1 MDIIPTINNLL
12 KCMTLITEYKDF
24 HYNNTAP
31 VASLLI
37 ICYLTVPDKNR
48 YHVTWY
54 NQLLIN

>member
-1 MDIIPTINNLL
+1 MDIILTINNLL

-37 ICYLTVPDKNR
+37 ICYVTVPDKNR
-48 YHVTWY
+48 YHVT
-54 NQLLIN
+54 